1 MWESGMFP
9 PGSSFA
15 WSHITCLIF
24 FSSTLPKTTFL
35 SDLHATYPPT
45 CIWFIF
51 WGSFSMPFHHRRIP
65 RGGRGLW
72 RPCSPTPLP
81 WAGTPQP
88 HHVAQSLVQPRF
100 DSLQGRSINHISRR
114 AVLVSHCPH
123 WKILF
128 LYIQPK
134 STLFK
139 LEAISPCSVTANA
152 TKESVPF
159 FLVAPLEKLKG
170 LCQVTLQ
177 LSLLTELLA
186 PK

>member
-1 MWESGMFP
+1 MQLTHQRVSDSYFEVHSPCPFIIVESLEVEGASEGHVAP
-9 PGSSFA
+9 LPCSEQGHRSPITLTRA
-15 WSHITCLIF
+15 WS
-24 FSSTLPKTTFL
+24 S
-35 SDLHATYPPT
+35 
-45 CIWFIF
+45 
-51 WGSFSMPFHHRRIP
+51 P
-65 RGGRGLW
+65 RL
-72 RPCSPTPLP
+72 
-81 WAGTPQP
+81 
-88 HHVAQSLVQPRF
+88 
-100 DSLQGRSINHISRR
+100 DSLQGRSNNHISRR
-114 AVLVSHCPH
+114 AVLVSHYPH

-139 LEAISPCSVTANA
+139 LEAISPCSVTTNA

-159 FLVAPLEKLKG
+159 ILVAPLEKLKG